1 MDYKKLYEEKKNEL
15 IELRIK
21 YEQLKKRYE
30 SISNELLKYIV
41 KYGRIKSGR
50 NEVYDKRSK

>member
-1 MDYKKLYEEKKNEL
+1 MTEEEKKLRDEL

-30 SISNELLKYIV
+30 SISNELLKY
-41 KYGRIKSGR
+41 YIKFGKEGK
-50 NEVYDKRSK
+50 NGKI

>member
-30 SISNELLKYIV
+30 SISNELLKY
-41 KYGRIKSGR
+41 YIKFGKEGK
-50 NEVYDKRSK
+50 NGKI

>member
-30 SISNELLKYIV
+30 SISNELLSYYLKFGGLNGKEKKGKI
-41 KYGRIKSGR
+41 
-50 NEVYDKRSK
+50 

>member
-30 SISNELLKYIV
+30 SISSELLKY
-41 KYGRIKSGR
+41 YIKFGKEGK
-50 NEVYDKRSK
+50 NGKI

>member
-41 KYGRIKSGR
+41 KYGRIKSGK